1 MVSVVFVI
9 IITRTQGETKGK
21 DKQRRKFIFIK
32 GGVGFC
38 FFTFARGQVERL
50 GTNQWTGDPTLQAH
64 VIIGGEASDKKKK
77 KKTPMGITLV
87 NVGIFATTK
96 GWLIVP
102 QRLWQDQSDSIK

>member
-77 KKTPMGITLV
+77 KKNPNGNHISECGNFCHYQRVV
-87 NVGIFATTK
+87 NSSPK
-96 GWLIVP
+96 IVAGP
-102 QRLWQDQSDSIK
+102 E